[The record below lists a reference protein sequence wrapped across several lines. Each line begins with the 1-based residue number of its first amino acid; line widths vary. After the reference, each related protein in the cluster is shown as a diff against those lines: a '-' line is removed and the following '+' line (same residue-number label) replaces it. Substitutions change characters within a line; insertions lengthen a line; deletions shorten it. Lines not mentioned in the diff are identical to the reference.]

1 MPGDLAQAM
10 LDTVDAG
17 ARTPGGLAQAMPDM
31 VVAGT
36 AKPARLKMLTA
47 ADLARAKLGEGN
59 AGRGRGQDGA
69 ARMPAPT
76 VVVAKTTRGRL
87 RVCRS
92 QAKLD
97 VVKPVGVEPV
107 TAKPVKAKLAKAKS
121 PTAKP
126 AMAFTGRAKPVAAG
140 ARQGKAGRG
149 ETGGGDAG
157 DGDACETARTPGAAN
172 SHGRA
177 SCSCP

>member
-69 ARMPAPT
+69 ARMPAVMLAGPGCED
-76 VVVAKTTRGRL
+76 VGGEDDTRPL
-87 RVCRS
+87 TC
-92 QAKLD
+92 L
-97 VVKPVGVEPV
+97 
-107 TAKPVKAKLAKAKS
+107 
-121 PTAKP
+121 
-126 AMAFTGRAKPVAAG
+126 PVAGEAG
-140 ARQGKAGRG
+140 CGEAGRGGAGYCKAGQGKAGESEVAYG
-149 ETGGGDAG
+149 EAG
-157 DGDACETARTPGAAN
+157 NGVYRQGEAG
-172 SHGRA
+172 
-177 SCSCP
+177 CSGS